1 MDVLRDLEPRKMFE
15 YFERICA
22 VPHGS
27 GNMAGIADFVERFAE
42 EHRLEHY
49 RDAADNIII
58 ISEATPGRT
67 LEPAIILQGHLDM
80 VCAAADGVDFDFKKQ
95 SLRLKIENGLVGAEG
110 TSLGA
115 DDGIAVAMMMALLD
129 DRELS
134 HPRLECVF
142 TTDEEIGMIGANA
155 LDVSPLRGRRLLN
168 LDSEEEGV
176 ITTGCAGGICMTAE
190 FGAESET
197 VFGRI
202 YRLTVHGLVGG
213 HSGTEIIAQRANA
226 NKVLARAL
234 TALQFRADFRLSSAD
249 GGFFDNAIPR
259 KAEAVF
265 VSDSDPGALE
275 SAVAEIAAQIKHEY
289 ASADPDTDIA
299 LKPEGVGE
307 CPVLIPADQERLLF
321 AWYQTPDGVIRMCDE
336 LDDMVETSLNL
347 GILKLGAGGM
357 KLTFMLRSM
366 VNSAAEELRMRLET
380 LFGFAGGKTTV
391 SSRYGAWEFRQD
403 SPLRDLCVSVYE
415 DMYGS
420 RPLVGTIHAG
430 LESAVIAAK
439 LGDADCVSIGP
450 TLRDVHTA
458 NERLDADSAARVYDY
473 VRALLERKTNI

>member
-1 MDVLRDLEPRKMFE
+1 MDVLRGLEPRKMFE
-15 YFERICA
+15 IFERVCA
-22 VPHGS
+22 IPHGS
-27 GNMAGIADFVERFAE
+27 GNMKGIADFVERFAE
-42 EHRLEHY
+42 ERRLEHH
-49 RDAADNIII
+49 RDAADNVII
-58 ISEATPGRT
+58 ISEATPGRMA
-67 LEPAIILQGHLDM
+67 EPALILQGHLDM
-80 VCAAADGVDFDFKKQ
+80 VCAKDDGADFDFATQ
-95 SLRLKIENGLVGAEG
+95 ALRLKIEDGMVGAEG

-115 DDGIAVAMMMALLD
+115 DDGIAVAMMLALLD

-155 LDVSPLRGRRLLN
+155 LDVSPLRGKRLLN
-168 LDSEEEGV
+168 LDSEDEGV
-176 ITTGCAGGICMTAE
+176 ITTGCAGGICMSGV
-190 FGAESET
+190 FGADFEQLH
-197 VFGRI
+197 GRI
-202 YRLTVHGLVGG
+202 YRLTVQGLIGG

-226 NKVLARAL
+226 DKVLARLL
-234 TALQFRADFRLSSAD
+234 TELQYRADFRLSSAE

-265 VSDSDPGALE
+265 LSDSDCDA
-275 SAVAEIAAQIKHEY
+275 IAAAINASAEAIKPEY
-289 ASADPDTDIA
+289 AASDPGLTVTLTPEGAADCRV
-299 LKPEGVGE
+299 LKPE
-307 CPVLIPADQERLLF
+307 DQERLLF

-391 SSRYGAWEFRQD
+391 SSSYGAWEFRQD

-458 NERLDADSAARVYDY
+458 SERLDSDSAGRVYDY
-473 VRALLERKTNI
+473 VRALIERKV